1 LTWIGVF
8 GARRCSFAGAVRAFG
23 DAAPGIG
30 CRVVAGVR
38 SARANGGEAASGRAG
53 ALTIDAAES
62 DSGIAF
68 SGSSSPK
75 IHCAAKS
82 LRPPNEIGSGFGGSR
97 RR

>member
-1 LTWIGVF
+1 MF

-23 DAAPGIG
+23 DAVPGVD
-30 CRVVAGVR
+30 CRAVAGVL
-38 SARANGGEAASGRAG
+38 SARAGGGEGAAGRAG
-53 ALTIDAAES
+53 ALAIDAAES

-82 LRPPNEIGSGFGGSR
+82 LRPSNEIGSGLGGSR